1 MERTD
6 WVKDLEEEFKGDSEL
21 DEVAPLKMNRWDE
34 RHGIGYE
41 MEAVNLL
48 VEFEQECG

>member
-21 DEVAPLKMNRWDE
+21 DEVAPLKMMR
-34 RHGIGYE
+34 G
-41 MEAVNLL
+41 MEL
-48 VEFEQECG
+48 VMKWKL